1 MRILGKIHTGY
12 ALATALALAAC
23 QSAGQGPDGAGPARY
38 VDVHMHLH
46 PLGLD
51 VTMGGRGRPSG
62 PLNVAENLAKAA
74 DVLVARMDQKAIRT
88 ALIVVVPSP
97 QRSPE
102 SNYRDMRDAIS
113 AHPGRLKLMA
123 GGAILGRMMQMT
135 KPGEATGALK
145 RDFIAA
151 AQKLLAAGAAGFGEM
166 MVYHL
171 CMNPKHSFQEVAAD
185 HPLYLALADIAAEN
199 NVPIDI
205 HMEAV
210 QTRAPLSPRLARRCA
225 QNPASL
231 EPNIGALERL
241 LRHNGRARI
250 VWQHIGWDNTGQMT
264 PALLRRLLGAHQN
277 LFMALRVP
285 PRVARPDGSAIPN
298 RLVDPDHK
306 IQANWLRLLQAF
318 PDRFVIGADEFIGP
332 SGAAARIAASFD
344 PTWAMLE
351 QLPKVLAEKIG
362 GENARRIYGLK

>member
-1 MRILGKIHTGY
+1 MKKPVNFQKGY
-12 ALATALALAAC
+12 ALAAALALAAC
-23 QSAGQGPDGAGPARY
+23 QSASPPDASVRF

-51 VTMGGRGRPSG
+51 VTMGGRGRPAG
-62 PLNVAENLAKAA
+62 PLDVAANLAKAA

-88 ALIVVVPSP
+88 ALVVVVPSP
-97 QRSPE
+97 RQSPA
-102 SNYRDMRDAIS
+102 SSYRDMRDAIS

-123 GGAILGRMMQMT
+123 GGAILGRMVQAA
-135 KPGEATGALK
+135 PGSVSAALQA
-145 RDFIAA
+145 DFTAQ
-151 AQKLLAAGAAGFGEM
+151 AQKLLAGGAAGFGEM

-171 CMNPKHSFQEVAAD
+171 CMNPQHSFQQVAAD
-185 HPLYLALADIAAEN
+185 HPLYLALADIAAKSD
-199 NVPIDI
+199 VPIDI
-205 HMEAV
+205 HMEAIE
-210 QTRAPLSPRLARRCA
+210 TRAPVSPRLARRCA

-241 LRHNGRARI
+241 LGHNARARI

-264 PALLRRLLGAHQN
+264 PALLGRLLGAHKN

-285 PRVARPDGSAIPN
+285 PRVARPDGTQIPN
-298 RLVDPDHK
+298 RLVDPDHN

-332 SGAAARIAASFD
+332 SGAPARIAASFD
-344 PTWAMLE
+344 PTWAMLK
-351 QLPKVLAEKIG
+351 QLPRALAEKIG
-362 GENARRIYGLK
+362 GGNARRIYRLK